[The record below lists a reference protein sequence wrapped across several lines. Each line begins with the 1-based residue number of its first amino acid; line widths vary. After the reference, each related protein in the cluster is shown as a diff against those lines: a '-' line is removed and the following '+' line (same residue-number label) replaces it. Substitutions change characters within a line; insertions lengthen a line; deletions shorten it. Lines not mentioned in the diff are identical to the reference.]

1 MKTAAT
7 ALVDQGMSLN
17 FNKIWFG
24 FVIVC
29 FLSFILQ
36 HIGGTMVKME
46 AATIVNHNV
55 LIVAEQ
61 TALSVYRCELLL
73 QRTGVT
79 L

>member
-1 MKTAAT
+1 MFRYEMCWS
-7 ALVDQGMSLN
+7 D
-17 FNKIWFG
+17 
-24 FVIVC
+24 

-61 TALSVYRCELLL
+61 TALSVYRCELLQIL
-73 QRTGVT
+73 SRLT

>member
-1 MKTAAT
+1 MISP
-7 ALVDQGMSLN
+7 LYIFLDMVIRLSLMA
-17 FNKIWFG
+17 
-24 FVIVC
+24 
-29 FLSFILQ
+29 FILQ